1 MRKPKPFTNSTGAP
15 LPTNTNIL
23 LRAILRGR
31 GGDELIYLAHLAQTN
46 LLR

>member
-15 LPTNTNIL
+15 LSTNTNIL
-23 LRAILRGR
+23 LRAILRDR
-31 GGDELIYLAHLAQTN
+31 GGDELIYLAQTN

>member
-1 MRKPKPFTNSTGAP
+1 MREPKPFTNSTGAP

-23 LRAILRGR
+23 LRAILRSR
-31 GGDELIYLAHLAQTN
+31 GGDEFIYLAQTN